1 MAEQP
6 KQQPRPAPTPKAD
19 KPPKRPVE
27 WGLTELDVLEAL
39 AGKQVVVMGA
49 NSAHW
54 QGALV
59 GYDQFHLALKVES
72 VVLLLNKGQV
82 AYIHA
87 A

>member
-6 KQQPRPAPTPKAD
+6 KQQPKQPPSPKAD

-27 WGLTELDVLEAL
+27 WGLTEADVLEAL
-39 AGKQVVVMGA
+39 AGKQVVVASASG
-49 NSAHW
+49 AHW

-59 GYDQFHLALKVES
+59 GYDQYHLVLKVETL
-72 VVLLLNKGQV
+72 VMLLGKGQV
-82 AYIHA
+82 EYIHA